1 MGTPAQAINSLVHSP
16 VQVDT
21 AATGAEMNKKR
32 KRKFNF
38 QQKVEAKFCQKL
50 Q

>member
-1 MGTPAQAINSLVHSP
+1 MGTPAQAINSLVHLP
-16 VQVDT
+16 VQVET
-21 AATGAEMNKKR
+21 AATGAEMNNK